1 MNHKDKIKRT
11 LAGHVRKVINEAV
24 AAGYID
30 GHDALA
36 IHMEIVSTM
45 IAQVRSPAQR
55 AEFVVTLVQAL
66 PQMVEV
72 VHVGGDPRVVGSNIG
87 GNA

>member
-1 MNHKDKIKRT
+1 MTNRDQAKRALT
-11 LAGHVRKVINEAV
+11 AQLRRIINEAV
-24 AAGYID
+24 MRGEID

-36 IHMEIVSTM
+36 IHMEIITTM
-45 IAQVRSPAQR
+45 IALVRDPAQR
-55 AEFVVTLVQAL
+55 AEFVVTLVSAL

-72 VHVGGDPRVVGSNIG
+72 VHVGGDPRVVGANFG

>member
-1 MNHKDKIKRT
+1 MNDRELAKR
-11 LAGHVRKVINEAV
+11 AV
-24 AAGYID
+24 AANVRRIVNSAVARGDID

-36 IHMEIVSTM
+36 IHMEIITTM
-45 IAQVRSPAQR
+45 IAQVRDPAQR
-55 AEFVVTLVQAL
+55 AEFVVTMVQAL

-72 VHVGGDPRVVGSNIG
+72 VHVAGDPRVVNIG